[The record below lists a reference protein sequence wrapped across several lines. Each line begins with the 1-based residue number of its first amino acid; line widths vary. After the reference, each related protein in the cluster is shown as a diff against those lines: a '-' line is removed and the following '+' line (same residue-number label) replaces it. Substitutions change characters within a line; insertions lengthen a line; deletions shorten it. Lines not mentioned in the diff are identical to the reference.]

1 MNVVQKE
8 IETRPRSPFCSSSRI
23 FTIKTWEVTNIVNDS
38 YCQLSYLGDYEIFS
52 CVVSDLIVRTHL

>member
-38 YCQLSYLGDYEIFS
+38 YCQLCSILEIMKYFHVWS
-52 CVVSDLIVRTHL
+52 LT